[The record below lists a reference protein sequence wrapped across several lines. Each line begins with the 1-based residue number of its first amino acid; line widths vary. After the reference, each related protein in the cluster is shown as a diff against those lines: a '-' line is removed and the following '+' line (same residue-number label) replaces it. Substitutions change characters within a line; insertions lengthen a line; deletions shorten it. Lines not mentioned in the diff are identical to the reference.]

1 MNQLILTDRQ
11 KSRRLDKAF
20 FRRVARDFLNNLPN
34 VTSHE
39 LAVHFLGDDEMASLN
54 EAFLQHE
61 GPTDVIT
68 FDHSS
73 GPFKGALHGEIFICV
88 DEAVRNARRF
98 RTDWQTELTRYF
110 VHGCLHLLG
119 HDDKLPAARKRM
131 KRAENLLLNALAG
144 KFSLKQLERRTRSD

>member
-1 MNQLILTDRQ
+1 MNQLLLTDRQ
-11 KSRRLDKAF
+11 KTRRLDRAF
-20 FRRVARDFLNNLPN
+20 FRRVARGFLNHLSG
-34 VTSHE
+34 VTRHE

-73 GPFKGALHGEIFICV
+73 GPFQGALHGEIFICV

-98 RTDWQTELTRYF
+98 RTNWQAEVIRYF

-119 HDDKLPAARKRM
+119 HDDKPPAARKRM
-131 KRAENLLLNALAG
+131 KQAENLSLRRLAAG
-144 KFSLKQLERRTRSD
+144 FPLKQLERPPRRG